1 MVRQCFEV
9 LHDCGEVELVARPRQ
24 PSQSHTLKAM
34 MGLEVGKPHLDFL
47 ALVARFVELR
57 RTHQCAGEIASILVD
72 VTCDLAKEHLRTAL
86 LFESTCIAIALGR
99 EVAQDVVV
107 TNVARRREQ
116 LTGRADIDVARPVER
131 EVAA

>member
-57 RTHQCAGEIASILVD
+57 RTHQCAGEIASILVG
-72 VTCDLAKEHLRTAL
+72 VTLRKSIFGSFDTL
-86 LFESTCIAIALGR
+86 HMFR
-99 EVAQDVVV
+99 HWWP
-107 TNVARRREQ
+107 RR
-116 LTGRADIDVARPVER
+116 LKII
-131 EVAA
+131 